1 MSTSTSRKGTL
12 IAALVA
18 AGLVGG
24 TAGYFLVQNNVE
36 VQPPQ
41 VEQPSQTDPSPTNP
55 PVVEEGEPA
64 VYWLSDRQTTLVAVA
79 TPIEPAA
86 TPTETLRTA
95 LNTVITQP
103 DEQSQLF
110 STIPPGTKILD
121 LAIDG
126 NNIYLDLS
134 AEFGSGGGSASMIGR
149 VVQVLYT
156 ATSLDPDANLYLS
169 IEGEPVTDLGGEGLE
184 IPQPMTR
191 SDFSLEF

>member
-1 MSTSTSRKGTL
+1 MSTSTSRKNTWIAL
-12 IAALVA
+12 IA

-24 TAGYFLVQNNVE
+24 TAGYFVVQNNVE

-41 VEQPSQTDPSPTNP
+41 VEQTTQPNPTNP
-55 PVVEEGEPA
+55 PVAAENQPA
-64 VYWLSDRQTTLVAVA
+64 VYWLSDRQTSLVAVA

-103 DEQSQLF
+103 EEPLF
-110 STIPPGTKILD
+110 STIPPGTEILD
-121 LAIDG
+121 FAIDG
-126 NNIYLDLS
+126 DNIYLDLS
-134 AEFGSGGGSASMIGR
+134 QEFSSGGGSASMIGR

-156 ATSLDPDANLYLS
+156 ATSIEPDANLYLS
-169 IEGEPVTDLGGEGLE
+169 IEGQPVKDLGGEGLE